1 MLASPAFARPL
12 WPSVPPLDVSR
23 GARARVHTFS
33 FDGAA
38 ARDSLHVIELL
49 DQLIVVSVNER
60 AIAWRDLD
68 QWCRVFAKPFARRYA
83 TSPSGGRLDGE
94 RSNFGGMPTP
104 DRARAGI
111 EIISGE
117 PIEVRRI
124 ARVGGEWVI
133 VGLPRDR
140 ILITGDIV
148 VNGSPDR
155 RYRDQTMEQR
165 AALTLCQSLP
175 YKRILPSRGRPVG
188 VNSTSR
194 CRPRSQTAGFRLR
207 ASRAAC
213 FQSKTLRR
221 PPSAHDHEITRQWQP
236 SRTNAQRTGR
246 IRSDWVLTL
255 SEGCEKVDT
264 GFSQ

>member
-12 WPSVPPLDVSR
+12 WPSVPPLGIRVDVSP

-49 DQLIVVSVNER
+49 DRLIVVSVDER

-68 QWCRVFAKPFARRYA
+68 QWCRLFAKPIARRYA

-117 PIEVRRI
+117 PIEVRRV

-175 YKRILPSRGRPVG
+175 YTRILPSRGRPG
-188 VNSTSR
+188 GRELYESMA
-194 CRPRSQTAGFRLR
+194 CHIDGLRPG
-207 ASRAAC
+207 
-213 FQSKTLRR
+213 
-221 PPSAHDHEITRQWQP
+221 
-236 SRTNAQRTGR
+236 
-246 IRSDWVLTL
+246 
-255 SEGCEKVDT
+255 
-264 GFSQ
+264 